1 MTSTIE
7 FRSPDAGFD
16 QPIGMWL
23 ACHQRVRRFAALL
36 QRLRVHLQSAGADE
50 EAQMSA
56 ASIRRYF
63 NEAAPR
69 HHEDEEV
76 DMFPL
81 LRERCGSDDGAVLEV
96 LERVERDH
104 LEMAGVWRGLDASL
118 ARISLGADVALD
130 EDAVAQF
137 AAMYD
142 QHIDAEETVLLPALR
157 RFLRDADWSVIGRS
171 MAARRGLEDKGG
183 PRHRG

>member
-1 MTSTIE
+1 
-7 FRSPDAGFD
+7 
-16 QPIGMWL
+16 
-23 ACHQRVRRFAALL
+23 
-36 QRLRVHLQSAGADE
+36 
-50 EAQMSA
+50 
-56 ASIRRYF
+56 
-63 NEAAPR
+63 
-69 HHEDEEV
+69 
-76 DMFPL
+76 MFPL

>member
-1 MTSTIE
+1 MSAIIE

-16 QPIGMWL
+16 QPIEMWL

-76 DMFPL
+76 DLFPL
-81 LRERCGSDDGAVLEV
+81 LRERCGSDDGAVVEALD
-96 LERVERDH
+96 RVEGEH
-104 LEMAGVWRGLDASL
+104 LEMAAIWRGLDAAL
-118 ARISLGADVALD
+118 ARIGAGTDVALD

-142 QHIDAEETVLLPALR
+142 RHIDAEETVLLPALR
-157 RFLRDADWSVIGRS
+157 SFLREADWTAIGHS
-171 MAARRGLEDKGG
+171 MAARRGLEDKGASG
-183 PRHRG
+183 S

>member
-1 MTSTIE
+1 MSAIVE

-16 QPIGMWL
+16 QPIEMWL

-36 QRLRVHLQSAGADE
+36 QRLRVHLLSAGADE

-76 DMFPL
+76 DM
-81 LRERCGSDDGAVLEV
+81 LRFG
-96 LERVERDH
+96 
-104 LEMAGVWRGLDASL
+104 ASL
-118 ARISLGADVALD
+118 PSPQRPTEPGWPSPCSDWIVKAPSTSRISGGSRP
-130 EDAVAQF
+130 
-137 AAMYD
+137 
-142 QHIDAEETVLLPALR
+142 T
-157 RFLRDADWSVIGRS
+157 
-171 MAARRGLEDKGG
+171 AARPLN
-183 PRHRG
+183 